1 VWRELPTVPAS
12 GVLVVLSQRNVD
24 AEGNFE
30 VPNVPPGAYNLM
42 ATAVLSGRS
51 GPRATMRVTVNNRD
65 LENIVLTIGP
75 GLRFRGR
82 VFIEDPSSPAAT
94 EAVERFDWAAARPSL
109 FTPGVPMSTTAVPTE
124 TSGEFLFES
133 VQPGE
138 YQLNMAT
145 MTLGTGFYV
154 QRVRFNGEE
163 IPVGSPIVVGDAV
176 AEGLD
181 VLLSPNGATV
191 SGIVSGAENQALAGA
206 MVALIP
212 EGETLES
219 APALRRRT
227 TVADSNGAYSV
238 SGVAPGDYRVL
249 MLPRTPTGVMPST
262 GDGQSVTVSDGD
274 SARVN
279 VRAPEE

>member
-1 VWRELPTVPAS
+1 
-12 GVLVVLSQRNVD
+12 
-24 AEGNFE
+24 
-30 VPNVPPGAYNLM
+30 M
-42 ATAVLSGRS
+42 ATLA
-51 GPRATMRVTVNNRD
+51 
-65 LENIVLTIGP
+65 
-75 GLRFRGR
+75 
-82 VFIEDPSSPAAT
+82 
-94 EAVERFDWAAARPSL
+94 
-109 FTPGVPMSTTAVPTE
+109 
-124 TSGEFLFES
+124 
-133 VQPGE
+133 
-138 YQLNMAT
+138 
-145 MTLGTGFYV
+145 LGSGFYV
-154 QRVRFNGEE
+154 KRIRFNGEE

-181 VLLSPNGATV
+181 VLLSPNGATI
-191 SGIVSGAENQALAGA
+191 SGIASGAENQALAGA
-206 MVALIP
+206 MVAVIP

-249 MLPRTPTGVMPST
+249 MLPRTPTGVVPST